1 MLEVPKHVTKFV
13 GLIANTSFSS
23 SFLLVAFMLY
33 LAGLIVHLIDEYLKN
48 RSVSSTDSPSQ
59 SCSRSPSDRGLC
71 LRLRPKSHKRRGTSL
86 SFDDVCF
93 IPHII
98 MTWASSSRD
107 PSHPSPTPRSPSTLP
122 TSAEQSTDSADIG
135 EGLPTTRS
143 CSVKSKVE
151 IMQLRKQQ
159 DNNRLESRSGVSY
172 TDGTHS
178 SSQMKASFPECGHG
192 VDSTASLPT
201 STSTSKASPIKTS

>member
-1 MLEVPKHVTKFV
+1 MRSVNGLLSPASMLEVPKHVTKFV

-33 LAGLIVHLIDEYLKN
+33 LAGLTVHLIDEYLEN

-59 SCSRSPSDRGLC
+59 PCSRSVRSRTLPS
-71 LRLRPKSHKRRGTSL
+71 RLRPKSHKRRGTSL

-151 IMQLRKQQ
+151 IDEYDLVA
-159 DNNRLESRSGVSY
+159 DSDLTS
-172 TDGTHS
+172 
-178 SSQMKASFPECGHG
+178 ASHAVEEAAGQ
-192 VDSTASLPT
+192 
-201 STSTSKASPIKTS
+201 